1 MIDLAQQHLA
11 LGGQRRIAVA
21 RGMHLGLGVVARLL
35 DARLAQRAVDRDLQQ
50 RDEIALQVLHQVIG
64 STGLQGG
71 DGNRG
76 ILRRRDKHHR
86 RRIRDRQDPLQ
97 GFEAVEAGHVLV
109 ERDDVDTALL
119 QPVEPVLAAARHD
132 HVEAKPLQ
140 AALDQ
145 PGQRA
150 VVVDIQ

>member
-35 DARLAQRAVDRDLQQ
+35 DARLAQRTVDRDLEQ
-50 RDEIALQVLHQVIG
+50 RDEIAQQVLHQVIG
-64 STGLQGG
+64 GAGLQGG

-76 ILRRRDKHHR
+76 ILRRRDEHHR

-119 QPVEPVLAAARHD
+119 QPVEPVLAAARMD

-140 AALDQ
+140 AAFDQ
-145 PGQRA
+145 PGQRV
-150 VVVDIQ
+150 VVVDVQ